1 MKSSRHNLACLW
13 IICHLTF
20 TLGAQTDPYDGLME
34 AIWLDSMTI
43 TAKKTGFDV
52 NNFIDM
58 VREDT
63 SFYQAFKNLRLIS
76 HNANH
81 KQEFFNEKGKSVD
94 FYRARTQLSPS
105 GNCKEIK
112 YLSKETSK
120 AYIKKNGERK
130 YVTAKL
136 YERVFLPAGKICASA
151 NTETTN
157 KKKEGIIDYYYGEL
171 KRFIFQPGE
180 KANIPLIGNKTALFS
195 EKMRKY
201 YQYGIESK
209 NYSDGTP
216 CYVFTIKVKDTY
228 SDKKSGKT
236 VVKFMET
243 YFSRKDFQVMGRE
256 YEVAYPGPFFSFNIQ
271 VNVALDYLGN
281 KQYLPKMVNYS
292 GEWDIPGRK
301 KEIGEFSM
309 QVTSTNSNR

>member
-1 MKSSRHNLACLW
+1 MKNKWFRIMCLW
-13 IICHLTF
+13 MFCHLTF
-20 TLGAQTDPYDGLME
+20 TVSAQKDPYEGLME

-43 TAKKTGFDV
+43 TAKKMGFDV

-76 HNANH
+76 HEASHN
-81 KQEFFNEKGKSVD
+81 QEFFNEKGKTID
-94 FYRARTQLSPS
+94 FYSAKTQLIPA

-112 YLSKETSK
+112 YISKDKSK
-120 AYIKKNGERK
+120 SYIKKNGERT
-130 YVTAKL
+130 YLTAKL
-136 YERVFLPAGKICASA
+136 YERVFLPSGKICA
-151 NTETTN
+151 NTTTESTN
-157 KKKEGIIDYYYGEL
+157 SKTEGI
-171 KRFIFQPGE
+171 
-180 KANIPLIGNKTALFS
+180 KTALFS

-201 YQYGIESK
+201 YKYGIESK

-216 CYVFTIKVKDTY
+216 CYVFTIKVKDEY
-228 SDKKSGKT
+228 SEKKSGRT

-256 YEVAYPGPFFSFNIQ
+256 YEVEYPGPFFSFNIK
-271 VNVALDYLGN
+271 VNVNLDYLGN
-281 KQYLPKMVNYS
+281 KQYLPQIVSYS

-301 KEIGEFSM
+301 KEIGKFKM
-309 QVTSTNSNR
+309 QVTSTKGTK